1 MNIPPLLMRLKTI
14 DGDHRVNLW
23 LPLFLVWILLL
34 AIAIAL
40 SPVVCILAII
50 LWPFGWGETLVL
62 SGPALY
68 RMVCSLRGLSVDIRK
83 PNQVVLMYFK

>member
-1 MNIPPLLMRLKTI
+1 MSVPPLLMRLKTI
-14 DGDHRVNLW
+14 DRDHHVNLW

-40 SPVVCILAII
+40 SPIVCILAII

-62 SGPALY
+62 LGPALY
-68 RMVCSLRGLSVDIRK
+68 RIVCSLRGLSIDIRK
-83 PNQVVLMYFK
+83 PNQVVLIYFK